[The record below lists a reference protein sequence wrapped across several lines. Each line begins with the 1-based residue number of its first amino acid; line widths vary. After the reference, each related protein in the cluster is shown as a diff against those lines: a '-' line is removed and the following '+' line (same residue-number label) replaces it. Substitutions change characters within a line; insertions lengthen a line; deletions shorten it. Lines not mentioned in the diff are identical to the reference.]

1 MISFLQSQ
9 PQPPAESK
17 PFVKCPAA
25 MECTPR
31 EYCDLEGFIS
41 EQPLQLTQQLEML
54 RVSVIV
60 SKNGRFLKKRRKSI
74 FYFCME
80 NRLA

>member
-1 MISFLQSQ
+1 MHHFPLQF
-9 PQPPAESK
+9 QPPAESK